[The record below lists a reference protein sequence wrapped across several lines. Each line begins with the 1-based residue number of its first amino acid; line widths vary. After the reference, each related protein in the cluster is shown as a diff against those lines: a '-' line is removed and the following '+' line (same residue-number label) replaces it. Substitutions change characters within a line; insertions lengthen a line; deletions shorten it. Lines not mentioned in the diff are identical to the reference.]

1 MIRWLF
7 KYGTVIFLF
16 NTILLSIASTI
27 ALGDMIFLGLMGV
40 FSVILLINPYQIKE
54 ILFHKAFVL
63 FLIINLINII
73 YFFLFHS
80 MADIAAGKYLLA
92 RGVQF
97 SIISC
102 SIFYHYEY
110 YRSRFLIHIV
120 YGIFLLILLSFVFD
134 PNIFSGRYS
143 GLIWNPNMLASLTS
157 IAFAV
162 LLLSQKQRTKFDSFL
177 LVFLLIIS
185 LATGSRGILVAISLA
200 YLFKYGFS
208 IRNIIYAFFALVS
221 YFVLVNIQLDTS
233 INRFVSQDLFNDRL
247 LQYHYAYETLLQKP
261 LFGFGLDKYAYINP
275 EVVPYYL
282 RSRLISAHN
291 GYLAI
296 FTQYGIV
303 FGSIILVIVFKKSIQ
318 VINWFKQS
326 FDIERTYLFI
336 IIYAL
341 FASVYE
347 TLLTGINEFHTILFW
362 FSLAFLSYSN
372 YRTKYES

>member
-7 KYGTVIFLF
+7 KYGAVIFLF
-16 NTILLSIASTI
+16 NTILLSIGSTI
-27 ALGDMIFLGLMGV
+27 ALGNIIFLVLMGI
-40 FSVILLINPYQIKE
+40 FTFMLLINPYQIKE
-54 ILFHKAFVL
+54 ILFHKAFTL
-63 FLIINLINII
+63 FLIINFLNIV
-73 YFFLFHS
+73 YFLLFHS
-80 MADIAAGKYLLA
+80 ITDFEAVKYLFA
-92 RGVQF
+92 RGIQF

-110 YRSRFLIHIV
+110 YRSRFLIHIA
-120 YGIFLLILLSFVFD
+120 YGSFLLILLGFVFD

-162 LLLSQKQRTKFDSFL
+162 LLLSQKQRTRFDSFL

-208 IRNIIYAFFALVS
+208 MRNIIYALFALAS

-233 INRFVSQDLFNDRL
+233 VNRFVSQDLFNNRL

-275 EVVPYYL
+275 ELVPYYL
-282 RSRLISAHN
+282 KGHVMGAHN

-296 FTQYGIV
+296 LVQYGIV
-303 FGSIILVIVFKKSIQ
+303 FGLVVIGLIVYQTTQFYLKIDKEDSVELSYLYIIFYAIIA
-318 VINWFKQS
+318 S
-326 FDIERTYLFI
+326 F
-336 IIYAL
+336 
-341 FASVYE
+341 YE
-347 TLLTGINEFHTILFW
+347 TMMTGINEFHTVLFW
-362 FSLAFLSYSN
+362 FSFGFLSYSL
-372 YRTKYES
+372 YQKKYGS